1 MNVLVVGCGK
11 LGGRLADNLFRCG
24 HNVSIVDRN
33 EDSFKVLDDD
43 FDGITVVGMP
53 MDIEILRSAGI
64 ESCDAVA
71 AVTEDDNL
79 NITISQIT
87 KEFFGIQNV
96 VTRVVDPS
104 REKIFNEFGLKTVCE
119 TKLSCASMLAALE
132 EDPTERQVT
141 FGSSSL
147 SFFVREADSILIGK
161 KVSELPNRSGEAI
174 IGILDKE
181 GHVTIED
188 DQVVSSLDKIVYSR
202 VID

>member
-1 MNVLVVGCGK
+1 MNILVVGCGK
-11 LGGRLADNLFRCG
+11 LGGRLADNLVRCG
-24 HNVSIVDRN
+24 HNVSVVDKN
-33 EDSFKVLDDD
+33 EDSFKILDDD
-43 FDGITVVGMP
+43 FDGMTVVGIP
-53 MDIEILRSAGI
+53 MDIGVLKNAGI

-71 AVTEDDNL
+71 AVTDDDNL

-87 KEFFGIQNV
+87 REFFGIHNV

-132 EDPTERQVT
+132 EDPTEKQVT

-147 SFFVREADSILIGK
+147 SFFVREAESILIGK
-161 KVSELPNRSGEAI
+161 KVNELPNRSGEVI

-188 DQVVSSLDKIVYSR
+188 DQVVSSLDKIVYAR
-202 VID
+202 VIN